1 MSKGEGISGEAGRK
15 LQLSSAAVL
24 QESDPRPIVPL
35 DPARPLYDEAG
46 REYQVT
52 SSSRQQVVTN
62 SHGVFGV
69 WDRKTGECL
78 IANCEG
84 TRLSNEHPTPEW
96 IARRREAAVDVLSAM
111 HAAAVIERVVEQS
124 NADRK
129 PPEIDAK
136 AMTLVPS
143 GRFIT
148 DNEGRKV
155 AEMYQPGDSP
165 AETEAIKRRIVR

>member
-1 MSKGEGISGEAGRK
+1 M
-15 LQLSSAAVL
+15 
-24 QESDPRPIVPL
+24 
-35 DPARPLYDEAG
+35 
-46 REYQVT
+46 
-52 SSSRQQVVTN
+52 TN